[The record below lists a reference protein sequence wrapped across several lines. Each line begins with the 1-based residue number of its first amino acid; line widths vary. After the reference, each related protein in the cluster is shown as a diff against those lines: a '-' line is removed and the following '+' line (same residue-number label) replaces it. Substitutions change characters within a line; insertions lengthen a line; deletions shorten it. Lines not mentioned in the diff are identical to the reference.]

1 MSEKAKQI
9 EWYLDEL
16 DCANCASKVET
27 GIAKIEGILESNVNF
42 MTKTL
47 RIVIEEDQEAEIL
60 PKVKQK
66 LSVMEPD
73 IHPTL
78 KKSGEPIGVN
88 GLPLVAA
95 QTADAKYAE
104 NVRDDHGLTSAEE
117 HQCRFDIIHIVVGK
131 FLCPGIFCI
140 GQHDGYKFSH
150 LVLSLVAGF
159 SDACL
164 WRFCRRAATTTAKQV
179 AASK

>member
-1 MSEKAKQI
+1 MSEKVKQI

-47 RIVIEEDQEAEIL
+47 RIEIEEDQEAFVL

-66 LSVMEPD
+66 LSILEPD

-78 KKSGEPIGVN
+78 KKSGTPIG
-88 GLPLVAA
+88 
-95 QTADAKYAE
+95 ADGFPMGAKHFQ
-104 NVRDDHGLTSAEE
+104 R
-117 HQCRFDIIHIVVGK
+117 
-131 FLCPGIFCI
+131 
-140 GQHDGYKFSH
+140 
-150 LVLSLVAGF
+150 
-159 SDACL
+159 
-164 WRFCRRAATTTAKQV
+164 
-179 AASK
+179 

>member
-1 MSEKAKQI
+1 MSEKVKQI

-47 RIVIEEDQEAEIL
+47 RIEIEEDQETDIL

-66 LSVMEPD
+66 LSVLEPD

-78 KKSGEPIGVN
+78 KKSGAPIGTT
-88 GLPLVAA
+88 GLPIVAA
-95 QTADAKYAE
+95 
-104 NVRDDHGLTSAEE
+104 RSAEATSSE
-117 HQCRFDIIHIVVGK
+117 KLHDHHDHHGHEAAHQYCHAGGRQLRKI
-131 FLCPGIFCI
+131 FLSGHQGTRP
-140 GQHDGYKFSH
+140 
-150 LVLSLVAGF
+150 
-159 SDACL
+159 
-164 WRFCRRAATTTAKQV
+164 RAA
-179 AASK
+179 